1 MKKILLLTLSVS
13 TMLIFSCK
21 QKKTEQEPAEL
32 FILVKTANVTY
43 APYALPVISS
53 GIITSDKESRLS
65 FKIGGVISSLMVNEG
80 DQVNKGQLIARLN
93 QTEIDA
99 QLTQNQNVLDKA
111 NRDYHR
117 TNNLYKDSSA
127 TQEEYENS
135 RTALETA
142 QQSYA
147 ITKFNKQFAAIY
159 ANQSGRVIK
168 KLMNEGEIASPGTL
182 VYIINSTDSNNWV
195 VKLGVSDKDWARI
208 KSGDRAELSTDTYP
222 GAKLAAVVSE
232 VGESADPSTGTFPV
246 KVRIKPE
253 SVRLANGLSAKVT
266 IIPSRS
272 QKFNFIPVDA
282 LIEANHQTATVYSV
296 GADGTSVKRHTITI
310 AYILNDRV
318 AVSSGL
324 DGIDRVIT
332 AGSAYLNPSSKVR
345 IVRNNTRHKNQ
356 L

>member
-13 TMLIFSCK
+13 AMLLFSCK
-21 QKKTEQEPAEL
+21 QEKTKQEPAEL
-32 FILVKTANVTY
+32 IVMVKAEKVTY
-43 APYALPVISS
+43 GPYALPVISG

-65 FKIGGVISSLMVNEG
+65 FKIGGVISRLMVNEG
-80 DQVNKGQLIARLN
+80 DQVNKGELIAQLN
-93 QTEIDA
+93 QTEINA
-99 QLTQNQNVLDKA
+99 QLTQNQNALDKA
-111 NRDYHR
+111 NRDYRR
-117 TNNLYKDSSA
+117 TNSLYKDSSA
-127 TQEEYENS
+127 TREEYENS

-168 KLMNEGEIASPGTL
+168 KLMNEGEIASPGSP
-182 VYIINSTDSNNWV
+182 VYIINSTNSNDWV

-208 KSGDRAELSTDTYP
+208 KLGDPAELNTDAYP
-222 GAKLAAVVSE
+222 GTKLVAVVSE
-232 VGESADPSTGTFPV
+232 VGESADPLTGTFLV
-246 KVRIKPE
+246 KVRIKPG

-266 IIPSRS
+266 ITPSRS

-282 LIEANHQTATVYSV
+282 LVEANNQTATVYSV
-296 GADGTSVKRHTITI
+296 GADGTSVKRHSITI

-324 DGIDRVIT
+324 KGIDRVIT
-332 AGSAYLNPSSKVR
+332 EGSAYLNPFSKVK
-345 IVRNNTRHKNQ
+345 IVRNNTLHKNQ